1 MRGWVMALVALSGCI
16 SVSRVERLEARAEQ
30 LEGRAA
36 ATCLR
41 FEQYQQREHGVVDF
55 PCTPKPG
62 TATVQGA
69 TITPS
74 AGTQ

>member
-1 MRGWVMALVALSGCI
+1 MRGMVVALVVLSGCI

-36 ATCLR
+36 ATCAR
-41 FEQYQQREHGVVDF
+41 FEQYQQHERGVVDF
-55 PCTPKPG
+55 PCSPKPG
-62 TATVQGA
+62 TANVQGV

>member
-1 MRGWVMALVALSGCI
+1 MRALAVLLVLSGCI

-41 FEQYQQREHGVVDF
+41 LEQYQAAHGGIEY

-62 TATVQGA
+62 TANVQGV